1 MGELLEKVIPDC
13 VVVDSDIGVVWYWR
27 VPSTGVVEGFVGWG
41 FVAEVVFQE
50 HGASESGQGF
60 L

>member
-41 FVAEVVFQE
+41 FVAEVVF
-50 HGASESGQGF
+50 
-60 L
+60 